1 MNMSVIDFIARLEQA
16 WDGRGEQV
24 FAPPR
29 EHIAL
34 LMLAGVHPNELQT
47 LLDKFGNAY
56 AWALLPPDIRRQLIF
71 AARRAV
77 ELGRQCAWAFGEGE
91 GARL

>member
-1 MNMSVIDFIARLEQA
+1 MSTIDFIARFERA
-16 WDGRGEQV
+16 WDGLGDQV
-24 FAPPR
+24 FTPPL

-47 LLDKFGNAY
+47 LIDKFGTAY
-56 AWALLPPDIRRQLIF
+56 RWALLPPDVRRRLIF
-71 AARRAV
+71 SARRAV
-77 ELGRQCAWAFGEGE
+77 ELGRQSAWVFGEGE